1 MRTLIQ
7 SSHRE
12 VARAMVRA
20 ERATRTTT
28 RSYATAATQARSS
41 SQPSRRSTSAHN
53 PLTLSPS
60 PLLSSPL
67 LPHTHRSLWWAPE
80 MRLEYQSLRQRA
92 QAAVTQPGLTG
103 RKITYGCAEV
113 ATPTEFV
120 AVLAGLGGSA

>member
-12 VARAMVRA
+12 VARAMLRA

-41 SQPSRRSTSAHN
+41 SSQAAKQQHLSTQPSHS
-53 PLTLSPS
+53 LT
-60 PLLSSPL
+60 LSSPL
-67 LPHTHRSLWWAPE
+67 LPTHAQVFVVGPGNY
-80 MRLEYQSLRQRA
+80 LEYQSLRQRA

-120 AVLAGLGGSA
+120 AMLAGLGGSA